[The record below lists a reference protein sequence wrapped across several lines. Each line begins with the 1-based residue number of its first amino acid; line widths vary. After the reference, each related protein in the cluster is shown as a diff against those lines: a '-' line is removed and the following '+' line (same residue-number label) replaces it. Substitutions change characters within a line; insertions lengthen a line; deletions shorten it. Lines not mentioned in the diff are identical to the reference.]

1 MTALTPV
8 ERHER
13 RRQQRRRELIRWSVR
28 TLVVLLVFLLGIALG
43 QAVHDNPKTGQTIT
57 IDMTLHIPTENPAS
71 TANP

>member
-13 RRQQRRRELIRWSVR
+13 RRQQRRRDLIRWGIR
-28 TLVVLLVFLLGIALG
+28 ALVVLLVFLFGVALG
-43 QAVHDNPKTGQTIT
+43 QALHDNPKTGQTIT
-57 IDMTLHIPTENPAS
+57 IDRTLHIPTENPAS

>member
-13 RRQQRRRELIRWSVR
+13 RRQQRRRELIRWSIR
-28 TLVVLLVFLLGIALG
+28 TLVVLLG
-43 QAVHDNPKTGQTIT
+43 QALHDNPKTGQTIT
-57 IDMTLHIPTENPAS
+57 VDRTLHIPTENPAS